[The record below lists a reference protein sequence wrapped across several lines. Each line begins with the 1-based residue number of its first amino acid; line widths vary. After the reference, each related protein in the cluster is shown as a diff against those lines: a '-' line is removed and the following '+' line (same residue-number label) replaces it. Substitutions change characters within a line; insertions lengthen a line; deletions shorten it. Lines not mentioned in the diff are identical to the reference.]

1 MNLQRFTIF
10 KNDLPLSEQ
19 VKDSVENIAQ
29 KPYKLSILFW
39 FFWLQ
44 ICVAAFIL
52 IMSVLLPYFILY
64 G

>member
-29 KPYKLSILFW
+29 KPYKLSKLFW